1 MHYSFQQKQYV
12 IIEIFAENDEK
23 VEMVDIELDIALVD
37 AQENDEIDDV
47 VEMVEIY

>member
-12 IIEIFAENDEK
+12 IIEIFVENDEK

>member
-1 MHYSFQQKQYV
+1 
-12 IIEIFAENDEK
+12 
-23 VEMVDIELDIALVD
+23 MVDIELDIALVD